1 MFDPL
6 DVDLLDQD
14 LRGEIDLVSD
24 LMAAA
29 AARPGPLS
37 QDEVDAILA
46 AGGRPVL

>member
-1 MFDPL
+1 MLDPL
-6 DVDLLDQD
+6 DVDLLDED

-37 QDEVDAILA
+37 QAEVDAILA
-46 AGGRPVL
+46 GGRG